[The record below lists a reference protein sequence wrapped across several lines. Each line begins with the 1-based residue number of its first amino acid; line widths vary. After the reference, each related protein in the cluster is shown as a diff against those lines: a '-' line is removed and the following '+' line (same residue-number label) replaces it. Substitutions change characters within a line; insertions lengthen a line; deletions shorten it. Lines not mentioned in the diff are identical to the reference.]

1 MLNPTLTRVPP
12 PSRWE
17 TIVMV
22 YFAVNAVKQTG
33 SQDMNITSLVEL
45 CTILVGF
52 IAEHGLAGCMILIV
66 IVYFAVNAVK
76 QTGSQ
81 DMNITSLVELC
92 TILVGFIAE
101 HGLAGCMILIND
113 PYHLIV
119 IGK

>member
-52 IAEHGLAGCMILIV
+52 IAEHGLAGCMILI
-66 IVYFAVNAVK
+66 
-76 QTGSQ
+76 
-81 DMNITSLVELC
+81 
-92 TILVGFIAE
+92 
-101 HGLAGCMILIND
+101 ND